1 VPHDRQA
8 THGRAHRLH
17 AGAQLRLPY
26 ERAFDETSPAVPIA
40 PAAHAGSRVN
50 DGDREP
56 SPRVV
61 PGSSPLL
68 PPAMHF
74 VVNRRARRYV
84 LRLRNDGSLR
94 ITIPRTGSRRQA
106 EEFVERCAAW
116 IARQRERH
124 AERAAAQ
131 HEAWCDGRRMWWRG
145 RTAHLSVVP
154 AGRGVIITLGEVA
167 TEVDASAR
175 VRESIENACRRAAD
189 RELAPRVRALAAPLR
204 LDVARVVVRDQ
215 RTRWGSCSRYGTIS
229 LNWRLLQMPDEV
241 RDYVIYHELM
251 HLKRADH
258 SRRFWRLVAGVCPW
272 YREAEHWLRL
282 HGAEL
287 L

>member
-1 VPHDRQA
+1 MPLQKDGGRRRGRSRRLQA
-8 THGRAHRLH
+8 DP
-17 AGAQLRLPY
+17 QLRLPY
-26 ERAFDETSPAVPIA
+26 DAGFERPDATPVSA
-40 PAAHAGSRVN
+40 PPSSRER
-50 DGDREP
+50 GREADAT
-56 SPRVV
+56 
-61 PGSSPLL
+61 
-68 PPAMHF
+68 PPASSREAGVLQF

-84 LRLRNDGSLR
+84 LRLRHDGSLR
-94 ITIPRTGSRRQA
+94 VTIPRSGNRRQA

-131 HEAWCDGRRMWWRG
+131 REAWTDGRLVLWRG
-145 RTAHLSVVP
+145 RPTRLAVVP
-154 AGRGVIITLGEVA
+154 CGERVRIALGEVTA
-167 TEVDASAR
+167 EAPAGASVRDALGRACRRRAEQELGPR
-175 VRESIENACRRAAD
+175 VRE
-189 RELAPRVRALAAPLR
+189 LAAPLA

-215 RTRWGSCSRYGTIS
+215 RTRWGSCSRYGSIS

-272 YREAEHWLRL
+272 YREAERWLRL
-282 HGAEL
+282 HGPQL

>member
-1 VPHDRQA
+1 MPHQRE
-8 THGRAHRLH
+8 GRAPHVPSRRLH
-17 AGAQLRLPY
+17 VDAQLRLPY
-26 ERAFDETSPAVPIA
+26 ERPWEETRAQDAA
-40 PAAHAGSRVN
+40 PVASGAAEATR
-50 DGDREP
+50 P
-56 SPRVV
+56 S
-61 PGSSPLL
+61 
-68 PPAMHF
+68 MQF

-94 ITIPRTGSRRQA
+94 ITIPRSGSRRQA

-124 AERAAAQ
+124 AERTAAQ
-131 HEAWCDGRRMWWRG
+131 REAWCDGRRVWWRG
-145 RTAHLSVVP
+145 RGERLRVRATDDGL
-154 AGRGVIITLGEVA
+154 RIELGEVS
-167 TEVDASAR
+167 TEAGNGASVRAALERACRRVAERELGPR
-175 VRESIENACRRAAD
+175 VRE
-189 RELAPRVRALAAPLR
+189 LARPLN

-272 YREAEHWLRL
+272 YRKAEHWLRL
-282 HGAEL
+282 HGTQL